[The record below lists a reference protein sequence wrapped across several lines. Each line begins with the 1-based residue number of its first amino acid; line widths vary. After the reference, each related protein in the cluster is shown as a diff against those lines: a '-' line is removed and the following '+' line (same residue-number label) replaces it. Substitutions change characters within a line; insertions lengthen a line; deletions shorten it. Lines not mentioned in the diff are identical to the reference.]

1 MQNKVNDNETLELEN
16 NLIEDNA
23 HLGEPLI
30 NMVLSRASVQIF
42 ILIIFSVL
50 GAEIFIM
57 SLTYFRTSFPLWLDE
72 LIFNPMLLLFL
83 LNPFTAS
90 ENELSLVIFNPTPF
104 ALILLPFVYIFVFR
118 PWIKR
123 AARRKK
129 AEEMRIKK
137 ERLEYAHKV
146 KNEYLSN
153 ISHELRTS
161 LNSIIGFSG
170 ILKQKIAGEL
180 TPKQSKYV
188 DNIDSSA
195 NLLLTIISDIIDLN
209 KIESGK
215 VDIVI
220 EKIPMLETLNKNI
233 DNIQENAAEKN
244 VQIIKEFDH
253 VVEYIEGDKHI
264 FDQVMFNLLD
274 NAVKFSKEEGGAV
287 TVATEKENGMVKI
300 SVRDIGVGIREDD
313 MNKLFTEFPHIES
326 DLEKK
331 PDRTGLGLTISKKLV
346 EMCGGKIW
354 AESEFGEGST
364 FTFLMPLKVGK
375 KT

>member
-1 MQNKVNDNETLELEN
+1 MQNKVNGNETPELKN

-30 NMVLSRASVQIF
+30 NMVLSRSSVQIF

-50 GAEIFIM
+50 GAQILIM

-104 ALILLPFVYIFVFR
+104 ALILMPFIYIFVFR

-123 AARRKK
+123 AAMRKK
-129 AEEMRIKK
+129 AEEIRIKK

-146 KNEYLSN
+146 KNEFLAN

-170 ILKQKIAGEL
+170 ILKQNIAGEL
-180 TPKQSKYV
+180 TPKQSNYV
-188 DNIDSSA
+188 DNINSSA
-195 NLLLTIISDIIDLN
+195 NLLLAIISDIIDLN

-220 EKIPMLETLNKNI
+220 EKILLLETLNKNI

-253 VVEYIEGDKHI
+253 VVEYIESDKHI

-274 NAVKFSKEEGGAV
+274 NAVNFSKEDGGTI
-287 TVATEKENGMVKI
+287 TVVTEKEKDMVKI
-300 SVRDIGVGIREDD
+300 SVRDNGVGIREDD

-326 DLEKK
+326 NLENK

-346 EMCGGKIW
+346 EMCGGKMW
-354 AESEFGEGST
+354 AESEFGESST

>member
-1 MQNKVNDNETLELEN
+1 MQNKVSENKPPELEN
-16 NLIEDNA
+16 NLLEDNA
-23 HLGEPLI
+23 RLGEPLI

-42 ILIIFSVL
+42 ILIILSVL

-104 ALILLPFVYIFVFR
+104 ALILLPFVYIFIFR
-118 PWIKR
+118 PWVRR
-123 AARRKK
+123 AAERKK

-137 ERLEYAHKV
+137 ERIEYAHKV
-146 KNEYLSN
+146 KNEFLAN
-153 ISHELRTS
+153 VSHELRTS

-180 TPKQSKYV
+180 TPKQSNYV
-188 DNIDSSA
+188 ENINSSA
-195 NLLLTIISDIIDLN
+195 NLLLAIISDIIDLN

-215 VDIVI
+215 VDIVT
-220 EKIPMLETLNKNI
+220 EKILLLETLNKNI
-233 DNIQENAAEKN
+233 DNIQENADGKN
-244 VQIIKEFDH
+244 VIIEKEFNH

-264 FDQVMFNLLD
+264 FNQIMFNLLD
-274 NAVKFSKEEGGAV
+274 NAVKFSKEEGGTI
-287 TVATEKENGMVKI
+287 TVATEKENDMVKI
-300 SVRDIGVGIREDD
+300 SVRDTGVGIREDD

-326 DLEKK
+326 ELEKK
-331 PDRTGLGLTISKKLV
+331 PDKTGLGLAISKKLV

-364 FTFLMPLKVGK
+364 FTFLMPLNIGK